1 MRNERDI
8 STVLGIAPE
17 RFEMLHIVSFSFTPP
32 FHILIIIIIIIIIII
47 ATMLLIYPVPL
58 LITRYTSFSPA
69 LLRYK

>member
-32 FHILIIIIIIIIIII
+32 FHILIIIIIIIIII

>member
-1 MRNERDI
+1 MVVRNERDT

-32 FHILIIIIIIIIIII
+32 FHILIIIIIIII